1 MIDNLDRALID
12 AMQKDGRITSVELA
26 KKLKISDATVR
37 FRLKKLTGQNILR
50 ITAGINPLAFQEG
63 IAAYIGIELE
73 KRTHP
78 TTMQAIANVKGVV
91 SVCNVTGRYDLLVE
105 VFFESRQD
113 LRKFL
118 FEDLLTIKGIN
129 RTETFVVLE
138 GINKW
143 TELAAS

>member
-1 MIDNLDRALID
+1 
-12 AMQKDGRITSVELA
+12 MQKDGRITSVDLA
-26 KKLKISDATVR
+26 KKLNVSDATVR
-37 FRLKKLTGQNILR
+37 FRIKKLMNQNILR
-50 ITAGINPLAFQEG
+50 IAAGINPFVFKEG

-78 TTMQAIANVKGVV
+78 KTMEAISQVKGVV
-91 SVCNVTGRYDLLVE
+91 SVCNITGRYDLLVE
-105 VFFESRQD
+105 VFFESRQE

-118 FEDLLTIKGIN
+118 FEDLLNIKGIN

-143 TELAAS
+143 TELALC